1 MASLRNA
8 MTEKSLPKLDWRVV
22 FNRAAPP
29 GSRGWGRVRA
39 AQLKQMGPAMSVA
52 AWGQAFNALLICY
65 MLQGEAPPTAMALWL
80 FSVSLLMLYFAQQ
93 QRKLR
98 GREIHSLPR
107 PTINRATYHS
117 VFVGLVWCFPARF
130 FFEHATH
137 GQQLALC
144 VITATMM
151 AGAAFVFAP
160 IPAAAAGYV
169 IVMGVGCTRMLM
181 TSDSWVIAAIG
192 PVYTAALLVMVLIN
206 GRAFMQRKC
215 LDIAL

>member
-1 MASLRNA
+1 

-22 FNRAAPP
+22 FNRAVPP

-39 AQLKQMGPAMSVA
+39 AQLKQMGPAMTVA

-65 MLQGEAPPTAMALWL
+65 MLQGEAPPTSISLWL

-117 VFVGLVWCFPARF
+117 VFVGMVWCFPARY
-130 FFEHATH
+130 FFEHASP
-137 GQQLALC
+137 GQQLAMG

-169 IVMGVGCTRMLM
+169 IVMGVGCTRLLM
-181 TSDSWVIAAIG
+181 TTDSWVITAIG
-192 PVYTAALLVMVLIN
+192 RSTPSP
-206 GRAFMQRKC
+206 C
-215 LDIAL
+215 W